1 MYHILLFTSLFIIF
15 FMISAFSLWTVHV
28 TIYILSSNECGMN
41 ILSQIHMII
50 ILIYFAILHTILS
63 ICSYFECSHVY
74 RVMAMVFNVTFYN
87 MSVISWRS
95 ALLMGETTNLPYVT
109 GKLYHL
115 KLYRVQY
122 TSPLAEFESATL
134 LVIYADCTTS
144 YKFNYHRITTTCC
157 SSFKIFIVLIIC

>member
-50 ILIYFAILHTILS
+50 ILIYFAILHMISKSMMIGQLPIELTLI

-95 ALLMGETTNLPYVT
+95 ALLMGETTNLSYVT

-115 KLYRVQY
+115 KLYRVH
-122 TSPLAEFESATL
+122 LAISG
-134 LVIYADCTTS
+134 IR
-144 YKFNYHRITTTCC
+144 KRN
-157 SSFKIFIVLIIC
+157 FIGDIRWLHNKL

>member
-1 MYHILLFTSLFIIF
+1 
-15 FMISAFSLWTVHV
+15 
-28 TIYILSSNECGMN
+28 MN

-50 ILIYFAILHTILS
+50 ILIYFAILHMISKSMMIGQLPTELTLIK
-63 ICSYFECSHVY
+63 CSDFECSHVY

-115 KLYRVQY
+115 KLYRVH
-122 TSPLAEFESATL
+122 SPLTEFESATL

-157 SSFKIFIVLIIC
+157 SSFKIFIVVIICKTMGALSDTRTAHHS

>member
-1 MYHILLFTSLFIIF
+1 
-15 FMISAFSLWTVHV
+15 
-28 TIYILSSNECGMN
+28 MN

-50 ILIYFAILHTILS
+50 ILIYFAILHMISKSMMIGQLPIELTLI

-95 ALLMGETTNLPYVT
+95 ALLMREMTNLPYVT

-115 KLYRVQY
+115 KLYRVH
-122 TSPLAEFESATL
+122 LAISGIRKRNF
-134 LVIYADCTTS
+134 IADI
-144 YKFNYHRITTTCC
+144 R
-157 SSFKIFIVLIIC
+157 